1 MHMSVAQAYA
11 ILEHSSVVELP
22 AYIRRVPGSIPG
34 VPIFQNGGAT
44 MISEFVEYVKQV
56 WKNKPNV
63 SSPLNA
69 DRMNHMEAG
78 IENNSKK
85 IKETVTAV
93 NELTENKANKDHSH
107 AWSAITGKPSS
118 FTPASHTHDDRY
130 FTESE
135 INNKLKDLVITKDFT
150 SSKVT
155 VAAQSAKQVAIS
167 FNVPSGYKML
177 NNVIV
182 KTNGAVLL
190 AYFAQRDGSVLTCYM
205 YNFTNASATCTL
217 TATVPFIKS

>member
-1 MHMSVAQAYA
+1 
-11 ILEHSSVVELP
+11 
-22 AYIRRVPGSIPG
+22 
-34 VPIFQNGGAT
+34 
-44 MISEFVEYVKQV
+44 MISEFVEYVKQA

-155 VAAQSAKQVAIS
+155 VAAQSAKQVTIS

>member
-34 VPIFQNGGAT
+34 VPIFQNGGIA

-69 DRMNHMEAG
+69 DRLNHMEAG

-93 NELTENKANKDHSH
+93 NELTEKREWTKV
-107 AWSAITGKPSS
+107 S
-118 FTPASHTHDDRY
+118 F
-130 FTESE
+130 
-135 INNKLKDLVITKDFT
+135 VG
-150 SSKVT
+150 T
-155 VAAQSAKQVAIS
+155 VDVAVS
-167 FNVPSGYKML
+167 VPSDKCL
-177 NNVIV
+177 E
-182 KTNGAVLL
+182 
-190 AYFAQRDGSVLTCYM
+190 FQAQQRKSV
-205 YNFTNASATCTL
+205 
-217 TATVPFIKS
+217 

>member
-22 AYIRRVPGSIPG
+22 SYIRRVPGSIPG
-34 VPIFQNGGAT
+34 VPIFQNGGMA

-69 DRMNHMEAG
+69 DRLNHMEDG

-93 NELTENKANKDHSH
+93 NELTENMVPDMSKMAP
-107 AWSAITGKPSS
+107 I
-118 FTPASHTHDDRY
+118 
-130 FTESE
+130 
-135 INNKLKDLVITKDFT
+135 IT
-150 SSKVT
+150 SSKDVNNKAYT
-155 VAAQSAKQVAIS
+155 IAEDGYITASVRTQGTSGSPFIRINIGGTNLYEGQGIS
-167 FNVPSGYKML
+167 GMYKYL
-177 NNVIV
+177 WSSVIPV
-182 KTNGAVLL
+182 RKGMKIT
-190 AYFAQRDGSVLTCYM
+190 F
-205 YNFTNASATCTL
+205 TL
-217 TATVPFIKS
+217 TAGENITDGQYNVWFFK